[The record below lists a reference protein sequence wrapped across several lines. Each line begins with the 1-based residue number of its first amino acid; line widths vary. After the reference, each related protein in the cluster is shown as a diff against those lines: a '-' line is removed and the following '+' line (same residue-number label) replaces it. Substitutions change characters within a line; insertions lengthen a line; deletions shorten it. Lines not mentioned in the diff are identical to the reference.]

1 MSSEQ
6 SNWKGENQKKC
17 VLRLIY
23 LARIDLTTSV
33 RLVGLHLNNNFV
45 ISNPSRTVLSVIADI
60 ILTIRWLLNS
70 KCELIFVVPR
80 PNRECKM
87 KSNHLS
93 LDVDLKF
100 LSCCKGVI
108 LDLLLRYA
116 FEVPA
121 DLLVG
126 VWHPHALLR
135 VIGLLLLGIFD
146 MVLHLQLRT

>member
-1 MSSEQ
+1 
-6 SNWKGENQKKC
+6 
-17 VLRLIY
+17 
-23 LARIDLTTSV
+23 
-33 RLVGLHLNNNFV
+33 
-45 ISNPSRTVLSVIADI
+45 
-60 ILTIRWLLNS
+60 
-70 KCELIFVVPR
+70 
-80 PNRECKM
+80 M

-100 LSCCKGVI
+100 LSCCEGVI